1 MAHSSQAHNSSSKAS
16 LFIAVALT
24 IAMLYFGRRIFIPLA
39 LAMVSSF
46 LLSPVVGALEK
57 ARMGRVPSV
66 LIVMVLCCALA
77 AGVAWGVANQF
88 IAIMGHVADYRSNLV
103 DKVHSLRPTT
113 HSPISEAT
121 ATVRELNKELAA
133 NNEALSKNNPDRM
146 SRPIPV
152 QVTAPPSNPIQD
164 VTELLGPIAG
174 PIETVGVIII
184 FTAFTLMK
192 REDLRN
198 RLIRLGGEG
207 RLHVVTQALD
217 EASRRLSR
225 YLWLQF
231 LVNVGYGTVFGAGL
245 YVIGVPHAFLWG
257 ALEAL
262 LRFVPYIGTLLGASF
277 PIALSLAVFSGWKHA
292 SLVLALFGV
301 LEVTVANA
309 IEPWLYGSNI
319 GISSLAILVAAVF
332 WTTLWGLPGLIL
344 STPVTL
350 CLMLAGRYVPR
361 LHFLEVVL
369 GDEPVLTPGEHFYQR
384 LLAMDVDEAR
394 DIAEAHLRER
404 SLESLYE
411 SVLIPALAL
420 AEQDRHMDAI
430 DEQVS
435 DFVVQ
440 TTRELIED
448 LGDRYERALSERG
461 ADMRKA
467 VASAPAKPGIVSI
480 PARDDSD
487 ELVAMM
493 LAQLLR
499 GEGSNAIE
507 LRVNRI
513 DAMLEALSH
522 HTFRIACVSAL
533 PPFAVGHARS
543 LCKRLRARFPETK
556 IIVGLWNFAG
566 GSEKAHDRIGA
577 GVAGAATTLAEAMS
591 HIRRL
596 AQSSMLGVEGT
607 DEHVVSHDASGA
619 TTHLKST

>member
-1 MAHSSQAHNSSSKAS
+1 MAHSSQPHSSSSKAS
-16 LFIAVALT
+16 FFIAVALT

-39 LAMVSSF
+39 LALVLSF
-46 LLSPVVGALEK
+46 LLSPVVGAFEK
-57 ARMGRVPSV
+57 VRLGRVPSV
-66 LIVMVLCCALA
+66 LIVMVLCCGLA

-88 IAIMGHVADYRSNLV
+88 VAIMGHIADYRSNLV
-103 DKVHSLRPTT
+103 EKVHSLRPTT
-113 HSPISEAT
+113 HGPITEAT
-121 ATVRELNKELAA
+121 AAIRELNKELAA
-133 NNEALSKNNPDRM
+133 NNEALSKNSPERI

-164 VTELLGPIAG
+164 VTAILGPIAD
-174 PIETVGVIII
+174 PIETVGIVII

-231 LVNVGYGTVFGAGL
+231 VVNVTYGTVFGAGL

-277 PIALSLAVFSGWKHA
+277 PIALSLAVFPGWKHA
-292 SLVLALFGV
+292 LLALALFVV

-309 IEPWLYGSNI
+309 VEPWLYGSNT

-384 LLAMDVDEAR
+384 LLAMDADEAR

-404 SLESLYE
+404 TLESLYE
-411 SVLIPALAL
+411 CVLIPALGL

-430 DEQVS
+430 DEQMS

-440 TTRELIED
+440 NTRELIED
-448 LGDRYERALSERG
+448 LGDRYEQQALGESGVDSGQR
-461 ADMRKA
+461 
-467 VASAPAKPGIVSI
+467 VASAKPGIACV

-499 GEGSNAIE
+499 LEGSNAIE
-507 LRVNRI
+507 LRVNRTE
-513 DAMLEALSH
+513 AMLEELSH
-522 HTFRIACVSAL
+522 HAFRIACVSAL
-533 PPFAVGHARS
+533 PPFAVGHARV
-543 LCKRLRARFPETK
+543 LCKRLRARFPETRT
-556 IIVGLWNFAG
+556 IVGLWNFAS
-566 GSEKAHDRIGA
+566 GSEKARDRIGV
-577 GVAGAATTLAEAMS
+577 GIAGAATTLAEAIS
-591 HIRRL
+591 LIRRL
-596 AQSSMLGVEGT
+596 AQSSLLGVENR
-607 DEHVVSHDASGA
+607 DEHVA
-619 TTHLKST
+619 